1 MIVTLNKPPP
11 PICARCARPAEGLVT
26 LVTRRGDSRGA
37 ELASVV
43 LVEGHYTKHS
53 ARVPFCLVCR
63 QRYWTTRLVW
73 SLGSTLVGL
82 VAFALIVTG
91 ADGSMPVRIAVFVG
105 AMIGLASP
113 FLWFLSRDWGLGPV
127 RLKGPGEVDVPA
139 EVAAKW
145 RGA

>member
-1 MIVTLNKPPP
+1 MIVTLDKPLP
-11 PICARCARPAEGLVT
+11 PICARCARPADGSVT

-43 LVEGHYTKHS
+43 LVEGHYTKYS
-53 ARVPFCLVCR
+53 IRVPFCLACR

-73 SLGSTLVGL
+73 SLGSALTGL

-91 ADGSMPVRIAVFVG
+91 AAGPVPVRIAVFVG
-105 AMIGLASP
+105 ALVGLASP
-113 FLWFLSRDWGLGPV
+113 LFWFLSRDWGLGPV

-145 RGA
+145 RSA